1 MVAELAELLKT
12 FPGGAN
18 RTRCFTHILNLIAR
32 SMIRQF
38 DLPKSQA
45 DAALD
50 ATDQE
55 LADLAEELNGE
66 EVDDR
71 DLEVEDDTE
80 DDDVEGWVDEYE
92 QMTEEDREDL
102 DESIRPVKLVLAKV
116 SLGIDLSVKLTLNF
130 P

>member
-1 MVAELAELLKT
+1 
-12 FPGGAN
+12 
-18 RTRCFTHILNLIAR
+18 
-32 SMIRQF
+32 MIRQF

-80 DDDVEGWVDEYE
+80 DDDVEGWVEEYE
-92 QMTEEDREDL
+92 RMTEEDREDL

>member
-1 MVAELAELLKT
+1 MVAELAELLET

>member
-1 MVAELAELLKT
+1 MVAELAELLET

-55 LADLAEELNGE
+55 LVDLAEELNGE

-80 DDDVEGWVDEYE
+80 DDDMEGWVDEYE

-102 DESIRPVKLVLAKV
+102 DESIRPVKLVLAKM
-116 SLGIDLSVKLTLNF
+116 SLGIDLSVKLALNF